1 MIRTIIAD
9 DESASITFIKT
20 LAKDLAKDLE
30 IIGTATNG
38 FEALQLITEKKPEL
52 VFLDI
57 DMPGM
62 SGMEIL
68 KKIPQR
74 DFEVIFTTGHSK
86 YALQAIK
93 MHAADY
99 LLKSIDPAEFVL
111 AVAHVREKLLH
122 KKQTK
127 DVKPGVSFVQFPTKK
142 GFIYLEKD
150 NIEYASGLGS
160 YSHIHLTNKEQVV
173 VIKSVGRLKDKL
185 PDEKFF
191 RCHNSHII
199 NLDYVSEFI
208 RQDIYYVVMKSNAQ
222 VEVSRRLKDDLLR
235 ELSLRSY

>member
-1 MIRTIIAD
+1 MIRAVIAD
-9 DESASITFIKT
+9 DEAAAIAYIKS
-20 LAKDLAKDLE
+20 LAEDLAKDVE
-30 IIGTATNG
+30 IAGTATNG
-38 FEALQLITEKKPEL
+38 YEALQVITEQKPDL

-62 SGMEIL
+62 SGMEIP
-68 KKIPQR
+68 KKMPQR
-74 DFEVIFTTGHSK
+74 DFEVIFTTGYSK

-93 MHAADY
+93 MQAADY
-99 LLKSIDPAEFVL
+99 LLKSIDPGEFVL
-111 AVAHVREKLLH
+111 AIARVREKLLY
-122 KKQTK
+122 KRQMKGL
-127 DVKPGVSFVQFPTKK
+127 KPAVSFVQFPTKK

-160 YSHIHLTNKEQVV
+160 YSHINLVNKEQVV

-199 NLDYVSEFI
+199 NLDYVSEFV
-208 RQDIYYVVMKSNAQ
+208 RQDVYYVVMKSNAQ

-235 ELSLRSY
+235 ELSLRSH